1 MERTVKG
8 WSIVYMILGD
18 IGAVMC
24 MVQFVGETGS
34 GVAMN
39 EFGESVIMSGGDSG
53 TVAAL
58 LIVVALAA
66 VRIALG
72 IMGVKFASLDK
83 VWKPVLVLAIVHT
96 VLAVV
101 SLNVFSIVM
110 AAVGL
115 FLYVMYYNMNYKDFY
130 GL

>member
-8 WSIVYMILGD
+8 WSIVYMILGA
-18 IGAVMC
+18 IGAVMG
-24 MVQFVGETGS
+24 MVQLVGETGS

-39 EFGESVIMSGGDSG
+39 EFGESVVMSGGDSG

-72 IMGVKFASLDK
+72 IMGLKFASLDK

-96 VLAVV
+96 VLSVV
-101 SLNVFSIVM
+101 SQNIFAIVL

-115 FLYVMYYNMNYKDFY
+115 FLYIMYYNMNYKDFY

>member
-8 WSIVYMILGD
+8 WSIVYMILGV
-18 IGAVMC
+18 IGAVMGV
-24 MVQFVGETGS
+24 VQLVDETSG

-72 IMGVKFASLDK
+72 IMGLKFASLDK

-96 VLAVV
+96 VLSVV
-101 SLNVFSIVM
+101 SQNIFAIVM

-115 FLYVMYYNMNYKDFY
+115 FLYIMYYNMAYKDFY

>member
-1 MERTVKG
+1 
-8 WSIVYMILGD
+8 
-18 IGAVMC
+18 MC